1 MKKENKTNTKY
12 ANLVPASGKVE
23 WGKLKALYSIEGKKE
38 KVDMKNY
45 K

>member
-1 MKKENKTNTKY
+1 MKKENKKNIKY

-23 WGKLKALYSIEGKKE
+23 WGKALYSIEGKKE